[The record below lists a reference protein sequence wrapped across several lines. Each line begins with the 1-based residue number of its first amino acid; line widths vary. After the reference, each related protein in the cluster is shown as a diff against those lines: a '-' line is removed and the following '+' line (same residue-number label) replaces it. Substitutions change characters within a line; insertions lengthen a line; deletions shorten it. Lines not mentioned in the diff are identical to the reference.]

1 MLNDTIALNAK
12 VRHIDGGRTG
22 TVIGHAK
29 GAKCW
34 LHLVETK
41 AGRAKIQLWLGR
53 GVLVEVA
60 A

>member
-1 MLNDTIALNAK
+1 MLNDTIRLTAQ
-12 VRHIDGGRTG
+12 VRHVDGGRVG

-41 AGRAKIQLWLGR
+41 VGQETIQLWLGR
-53 GVLVEVA
+53 GVLVEVGA
-60 A
+60 